1 MTTTQGPPYPPSEPP
16 RGSGAGRASG
26 PGSGNGES
34 TGPQRRFR
42 LGDGPGGPSGAPGTR
57 AGTGGADGAAG
68 PSGGPGHGPGQRID
82 RGYGPGAGA
91 GQGGR
96 TGPGGQGPGYGAEG
110 PGTGQFGPLPV
121 SDGGRGP
128 GPGAG
133 GGHDHGSGPGQGAG
147 HGHGNGPGD
156 GHSDGHSGGPGGGS
170 GGGHGPGQG
179 GGHGAG
185 PGGEHGDGHVH
196 ESGSGSG
203 DSHGPDDH
211 HGSSHGHSHSHG
223 PAAPVSIHLR
233 KIIGAILIPF
243 AAAVVVGL
251 AVLWPGG
258 APAHERT
265 GVGFDR
271 QTQEATVTKV
281 VAVDCKSVNA
291 SGDTPTGDTSTAEGS
306 SAQQQ
311 ATGDC
316 KRATIRV
323 DTGDDKGRT
332 FTEIVQPDQSR
343 QLHQGEKVVVAY
355 EPSAPRDLQY
365 SVTDV
370 NRRLPMALLAGIF
383 ALAVVVV
390 GRLRGVMALVAL
402 AVSFMVLTF
411 FILPAILQ
419 GSNPLVVA
427 VIGASAIM
435 LIALYMCHGLSARTS
450 VAVLGTLISLVLIG
464 ILGSGFIGWA
474 ALTGNTDDNTGLI
487 HGLYPSIDMSGLLLA
502 GVIIGSLGVLDDV
515 TVTQTSA
522 VWELHA
528 ANPTMGWRGLY
539 RAGIRIGRDHIA
551 SVVNTLVLAYAGAA
565 LPLLLLFS
573 IAQSSVGTVA
583 NSELVAEEIVRTL
596 VGSIGL
602 VASVPVTTLL
612 AALMVSA
619 DRPGTASLAA
629 GAATGAGPGTPA
641 AAGAGAGATAQS
653 APARAGKGR
662 RRKH

>member
-1 MTTTQGPPYPPSEPP
+1 M
-16 RGSGAGRASG
+16 
-26 PGSGNGES
+26 
-34 TGPQRRFR
+34 
-42 LGDGPGGPSGAPGTR
+42 
-57 AGTGGADGAAG
+57 
-68 PSGGPGHGPGQRID
+68 
-82 RGYGPGAGA
+82 
-91 GQGGR
+91 
-96 TGPGGQGPGYGAEG
+96 
-110 PGTGQFGPLPV
+110 
-121 SDGGRGP
+121 
-128 GPGAG
+128 
-133 GGHDHGSGPGQGAG
+133 
-147 HGHGNGPGD
+147 
-156 GHSDGHSGGPGGGS
+156 
-170 GGGHGPGQG
+170 
-179 GGHGAG
+179 
-185 PGGEHGDGHVH
+185 
-196 ESGSGSG
+196 
-203 DSHGPDDH
+203 
-211 HGSSHGHSHSHG
+211 
-223 PAAPVSIHLR
+223 R
-233 KIIGAILIPF
+233 KIIAAILIPF

-251 AVLWPGG
+251 VVLWPGG

-291 SGDTPTGDTSTAEGS
+291 SGGTPTGDTSTAEGS

-343 QLHQGEKVVVAY
+343 QLYQGEKVVVAY
-355 EPSAPRDLQY
+355 EPSAPKDLQY
-365 SVTDV
+365 SVADV
-370 NRRLPMALLAGIF
+370 NRRFPMALLAGIF
-383 ALAVVVV
+383 ALAVVAV
-390 GRLRGVMALVAL
+390 GRMRGVMALVAL

-411 FILPAILQ
+411 FILPAVLQ
-419 GSNPLVVA
+419 GSNPLLVA

-464 ILGSGFIGWA
+464 ILGSQFIDWA

-522 VWELHA
+522 VWELHE

-573 IAQSSVGTVA
+573 IAQSSVGAVA

-619 DRPGTASLAA
+619 DRPGTAPLTA
-629 GAATGAGPGTPA
+629 GAAAGGAGPGTGTTAGEGASTGA
-641 AAGAGAGATAQS
+641 AAPSGQ
-653 APARAGKGR
+653 ARAGKGR

>member
-1 MTTTQGPPYPPSEPP
+1 MTTMQQSPYPPPE
-16 RGSGAGRASG
+16 
-26 PGSGNGES
+26 
-34 TGPQRRFR
+34 PQRRHGSAQGGGHGHEGHGS
-42 LGDGPGGPSGAPGTR
+42 GDGHGP
-57 AGTGGADGAAG
+57 
-68 PSGGPGHGPGQRID
+68 GPGHGQGHGQVQ
-82 RGYGPGAGA
+82 GP
-91 GQGGR
+91 
-96 TGPGGQGPGYGAEG
+96 GQGPGQR
-110 PGTGQFGPLPV
+110 PH
-121 SDGGRGP
+121 
-128 GPGAG
+128 
-133 GGHDHGSGPGQGAG
+133 GHDQG
-147 HGHGNGPGD
+147 H
-156 GHSDGHSGGPGGGS
+156 
-170 GGGHGPGQG
+170 GHGPGQG
-179 GGHGAG
+179 SGQG
-185 PGGEHGDGHVH
+185 PG
-196 ESGSGSG
+196 
-203 DSHGPDDH
+203 DDH
-211 HGSSHGHSHSHG
+211 GHGHSHSHG
-223 PAAPVSIHLR
+223 HGPAAPVSQHLR
-233 KIIGAILIPF
+233 KVIAAVLIPF
-243 AAAVVVGL
+243 ATAVVVGL
-251 AVLWPGG
+251 VVLWPGG
-258 APAHERT
+258 APSHERT

-271 QTQEATVTKV
+271 QTQQATVTQV
-281 VAVDCKSVNA
+281 VAVSCKAVNA

-311 ATGDC
+311 ATGNC
-316 KRATIRV
+316 KKATIRV

-355 EPSAPRDLQY
+355 EPSAPKDLQY

-370 NRRLPMALLAGIF
+370 NRKFPLVLLAGIF

-402 AVSFMVLTF
+402 AISFMVLTL

-427 VIGASAIM
+427 VVGASAIM
-435 LIALYMCHGLSARTS
+435 LIALYLCHGLSARTS
-450 VAVLGTLISLVLIG
+450 VAVLGTLVSLLLIG
-464 ILGSGFIGWA
+464 VLGSGFIGWA

-487 HGLYPSIDMSGLLLA
+487 HGLYPEIDMSGLLLA

-522 VWELHA
+522 VWELHE

-602 VASVPVTTLL
+602 VASVPVTTAL
-612 AALMVSA
+612 AALVVSA
-619 DRPGTASLAA
+619 DRPGQEAA
-629 GAATGAGPGTPA
+629 APVGAAQPAGGSTQPA
-641 AAGAGAGATAQS
+641 AARGG
-653 APARAGKGR
+653 RGR
-662 RRKH
+662 RRKR